1 MKNSRIIA
9 ILLAA
14 GSSKRMGHNK
24 ISLPLGNSTIGSF
37 GLRKFIN
44 SKIDHVFVVTKED
57 DSLNWISK
65 DLFQKPYKD
74 SWTHVP
80 CTSANKGQSYSLK
93 CGLTQALKT
102 KPLGIMIL
110 LADQPFL
117 SIQTINEIHQI
128 YLKRVSENSAIPFLA
143 ASFQG
148 VPRPPIILSPN
159 TKPDLFMLNGDE
171 GARAIIRNHTN
182 LEGLLV
188 EFENKWD
195 FFDIDTKEAYEVA
208 KGIELNGD

>member
-1 MKNSRIIA
+1 MKNSRIIG

-14 GSSKRMGHNK
+14 GSSKRMGQNK
-24 ISLPLGNSTIGSF
+24 ISLPLSNSTVGSY

-74 SWTHVP
+74 SWSHVL

-93 CGLTQALKT
+93 CGLTRALKT

-117 SIQTINEIHQI
+117 SIQTINKLHQN
-128 YLKRVSENSAIPFLA
+128 YLKRVSENSTIPFLA

-159 TKPDLFMLNGDE
+159 TIPDLFMLIGDE

-208 KGIELNGD
+208 KGVDFNL

>member
-1 MKNSRIIA
+1 MKNSRIVA

-14 GSSKRMGHNK
+14 GSSSRMGQNK
-24 ISLPLGNSTIGSF
+24 ISLPLGNSTIGSL
-37 GLRKFIN
+37 GLRNFIN
-44 SKIDHVFVVTKED
+44 SDIDHVFVVTKED
-57 DSLNWISK
+57 DTLNWISK
-65 DLFQKPYKD
+65 DLLQKPYKD
-74 SWTHVP
+74 FWTHVP

-93 CGLTQALKT
+93 CGLTQALVT

-117 SIQTINEIHQI
+117 SIQTINELQQH
-128 YLKRVSENSAIPFLA
+128 YLKRFSEKSTIPFIA

-148 VPRPPIILSPN
+148 VPRPPIILSAN
-159 TKPDLFMLNGDE
+159 TIPDLFMLNGDE
-171 GARAIIRNHTN
+171 GARAIIRNHPN
-182 LEGLLV
+182 IEDLLV

-208 KGIELNGD
+208 KSNE

>member
-1 MKNSRIIA
+1 MNNSRIIA

-14 GSSKRMGHNK
+14 GSSKRMGQNK

-44 SKIDHVFVVTKED
+44 SNIDHVFVVTKEN

-65 DLFQKPYKD
+65 DLFKKPNKNF
-74 SWTHVP
+74 WTHVP

-117 SIQTINEIHQI
+117 SIQTINILHQN
-128 YLKRVSENSAIPFLA
+128 YLKRVSENSTIPFLA
-143 ASFQG
+143 ASFRG

-159 TKPDLFMLNGDE
+159 TLTDLFMLNGDE
-171 GARAIIRNHTN
+171 GARAIIRNHAN

-208 KGIELNGD
+208 KENEQFGN

>member
-14 GSSKRMGHNK
+14 GSSKRMGQNK
-24 ISLPLGNSTIGSF
+24 ISLPLGNCTIGSF

-44 SKIDHVFVVTKED
+44 SNIDHVFVVTKED

-80 CTSANKGQSYSLK
+80 CTNANKGQSYSLK

-102 KPLGIMIL
+102 KPLGVMIL

-117 SIQTINEIHQI
+117 SIQTINELHQT
-128 YLKRVSENSAIPFLA
+128 YLKRISDKLTIPYLA

-159 TKPDLFMLNGDE
+159 MIPDLYMLNGDE
-171 GARAIIRNHTN
+171 GARAIIRNHTK

-195 FFDIDTKEAYEVA
+195 FFDIDTKEAYDVA
-208 KGIELNGD
+208 KGIEFNGD

>member
-14 GSSKRMGHNK
+14 GGSKRMGQNK

-44 SKIDHVFVVTKED
+44 SNIDHVFVVTKEN

-80 CTSANKGQSYSLK
+80 CSSANKGQAFSLK
-93 CGLTQALKT
+93 CGLIAALKMN
-102 KPLGIMIL
+102 PLGIMIL

-117 SIQTINEIHQI
+117 SIQTINELLQN
-128 YLKRVSENSAIPFLA
+128 YLKRVSENTTIPFLA

-159 TKPDLFMLNGDE
+159 TIPDLFMLNGDE

-182 LEGLLV
+182 LKGLLV
-188 EFENKWD
+188 EFGNKWD
-195 FFDIDTKEAYEVA
+195 FFDIDTKEAYEIA
-208 KGIELNGD
+208 KGVDLSL

>member
-1 MKNSRIIA
+1 MKNSGIIA

-14 GSSKRMGHNK
+14 GSSKRMGQNK

-44 SKIDHVFVVTKED
+44 SNIDHIFVVTKED

-65 DLFQKPYKD
+65 DLFQKPNKD

-80 CTSANKGQSYSLK
+80 CTRANKGQSYSLK
-93 CGLTQALKT
+93 CGLTQAVKT
-102 KPLGIMIL
+102 NPLGIMIL
-110 LADQPFL
+110 LGDQPFL
-117 SIQTINEIHQI
+117 SIQTINKLHQI
-128 YLKRVSENSAIPFLA
+128 YLKHVNENSTIPFLA

-159 TKPDLFMLNGDE
+159 MITNLFMLNGDE

-188 EFENKWD
+188 EVENKWD
-195 FFDIDTKEAYEVA
+195 FFDIDTKEAYDVA
-208 KGIELNGD
+208 KGYEQKGN

>member
-1 MKNSRIIA
+1 MNNSRIVA

-14 GSSKRMGHNK
+14 GSSKRMGLNK
-24 ISLPLGNSTIGSF
+24 ISLPLGNSTIGNF

-44 SKIDHVFVVTKED
+44 SNIDHIFVVTKEN
-57 DSLNWISK
+57 DSLDWISK
-65 DLFQKPYKD
+65 ELFQKPYKEF
-74 SWTHVP
+74 WTQVQ

-93 CGLTQALKT
+93 CGLTHALKT

-117 SIQTINEIHQI
+117 SIQTINELHQN
-128 YLKRVSENSAIPFLA
+128 YLKRLSEHTTIPFLA
-143 ASFQG
+143 ASYKG

-159 TKPDLFMLNGDE
+159 TIPRLFMLNGDE
-171 GARAIIRNHTN
+171 GARTIIRNHTN

-188 EFENKWD
+188 EFENKLD
-195 FFDIDTKEAYEVA
+195 FFDIDTKEAYDVA

>member
-1 MKNSRIIA
+1 MKNSRIVA

-14 GSSKRMGHNK
+14 GSSKRMGQNK
-24 ISLPLGNSTIGSF
+24 MSLPLGNSTIGSI
-37 GLRKFIN
+37 GLRTFIN
-44 SKIDHVFVVTKED
+44 SNIDHVFVVTKED

-80 CTSANKGQSYSLK
+80 CASANKGQSYSLK
-93 CGLTQALKT
+93 CGLNQTLKS
-102 KPLGIMIL
+102 KALGIMIL

-117 SIQTINEIHQI
+117 SIHTINELHEI
-128 YLKRVSENSAIPFLA
+128 YLNRVSENSTIPFLA

-148 VPRPPIILSPN
+148 FPRPPIILSPN
-159 TKPDLFMLNGDE
+159 TIPELFMLNGDE

-182 LEGLLV
+182 LEDFLV

-195 FFDIDTKEAYEVA
+195 FFDIDTKEAYDVA
-208 KGIELNGD
+208 KGVDFICD

>member
-14 GSSKRMGHNK
+14 GSSKRMGQNK
-24 ISLPLGNSTIGSF
+24 ISLPLGNCTIGSF

-44 SKIDHVFVVTKED
+44 SNIDHVFVVTRED

-80 CTSANKGQSYSLK
+80 CTNANKGQSYSLK

-102 KPLGIMIL
+102 KPLGVMIL

-117 SIQTINEIHQI
+117 SIQTINELHQT
-128 YLKRVSENSAIPFLA
+128 YLKRISDNLSIPYLA

-159 TKPDLFMLNGDE
+159 MIPDLYMLNGDE
-171 GARAIIRNHTN
+171 GARAIIQNHPN

-195 FFDIDTKEAYEVA
+195 FFDIDTKEAYDVA

>member
-14 GSSKRMGHNK
+14 GGSKRMGQNK
-24 ISLPLGNSTIGSF
+24 ISLPLSNSTIGSF

-44 SKIDHVFVVTKED
+44 SNIDHVFVVTKEN
-57 DSLNWISK
+57 DSLNWISN
-65 DLFQKPYKD
+65 DLLQKPYKD

-80 CTSANKGQSYSLK
+80 CSSANKGQSYSLK
-93 CGLTQALKT
+93 CGLNQALKS

-117 SIQTINEIHQI
+117 SIQTINELHQNF
-128 YLKRVSENSAIPFLA
+128 LTRLSENSAIPFLA

-148 VPRPPIILSPN
+148 VPRPPIILAPN
-159 TKPDLFMLNGDE
+159 SIPDLFMLNGDE

-188 EFENKWD
+188 EFGNKWD
-195 FFDIDTKEAYEVA
+195 FFDIDTKEAYEIA
-208 KGIELNGD
+208 KGVDLSL